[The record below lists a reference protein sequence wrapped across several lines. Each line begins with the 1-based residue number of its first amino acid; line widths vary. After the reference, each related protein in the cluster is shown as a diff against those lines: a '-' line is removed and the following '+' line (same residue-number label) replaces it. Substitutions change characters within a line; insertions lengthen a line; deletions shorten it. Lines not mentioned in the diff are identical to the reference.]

1 MAISVLAIGVLLLIG
16 LLAVVLTVGTHR
28 RGRYE

>member
-16 LLAVVLTVGTHR
+16 LLAVVLTIGTGR
-28 RGRYE
+28 RGRDE